1 MDVLKW
7 KKSSLILVDSSN
19 KKNKNL
25 PPLFNKTNWIKKK
38 IHFDDSLLSVFD
50 AGRFVHL
57 DALCMDV
64 FIFLHSF
71 LTEIL

>member
-1 MDVLKW
+1 ME
-7 KKSSLILVDSSN
+7 KSSLILVDSSN

-25 PPLFNKTNWIKKK
+25 PQLFNKTNWIKK
-38 IHFDDSLLSVFD
+38 IHFDDLLLSVFD